1 MMEPKEKMWDALA
14 SLDSETLL
22 HAIVGYHG
30 MQLLDEGFGR
40 FLVDEGLMDFFDD
53 NYEEDEEGEDK
64 D

>member
-22 HAIVGYHG
+22 HTITDYHG

-53 NYEEDEEGEDK
+53 DYEEDEEGEDE